1 MAAKSKLLALLLV
14 AFFVAASVHAREQR
28 VTVSGSSTVMPLAEL
43 EAEEF
48 NMLQDRYH
56 VSVTSGGTGVGIVDV
71 AEGRSSIAMASREIQ
86 LVEKQR
92 FETGNKRFEEIAVG
106 YDAICLVVSP
116 EVYNSGVTSLTK
128 DDVKQI

>member
-56 VSVTSGGTGVGIVDV
+56 VSVTSGALELGLWMWLRADPPLPWHP
-71 AEGRSSIAMASREIQ
+71 GRSS
-86 LVEKQR
+86 L
-92 FETGNKRFEEIAVG
+92 
-106 YDAICLVVSP
+106 
-116 EVYNSGVTSLTK
+116 
-128 DDVKQI
+128 